1 MKSKQPDKNKPYNIK
16 INFTRILK
24 DNSIF
29 KDPSKIHH
37 ALRKGSISTKNF
49 DIERLRKKINFKKS
63 SHYDSIEFKGE
74 KRQLPFEIF
83 NILEKGEKNYDKI
96 NKSYTSLKQQNEQFK
111 SYWNYTKKILDKLEK
126 KKLIKKELEKNDE
139 NNDYNKIS
147 KMYDFSER
155 DKIEMDLEK
164 KISQKIFKSNPL
176 IINNNSD
183 MYFYFL
189 NETKQ
194 SPNKSLNALE
204 QNSSKYLNKVKDFL
218 EYMKIKSD
226 NSLDEYNKSLKLKSC
241 RFIRN
246 QNKKMEE
253 EKNRIYCEQKK
264 KDKMEISETKRMI
277 INTSHLLHELDKNK
291 NYLED
296 PNYFTFYKKN
306 NIKCLTPC
314 KKAGNKSMNKSSRS
328 DFFIDEK
335 NNFINKNKYDTLR
348 ILTSKKN
355 KLSKQLHSIYHESNN
370 KKSKRIRKLK
380 INNLISKYDKYC
392 DESYSK
398 DNNSTTNL
406 NLYNSKI
413 STSQINNNSTHTIFF
428 RKKNSK
434 ILPSIKKYFPIHGF
448 TKSSN
453 SNSIVLQP
461 VTIEANKIKESDIIS
476 VTNKESILN
485 NNNNILNSEIDN
497 SNNIISDNENNKKI
511 NQEIDKINNNEKN
524 IINTDS
530 NINKEINNN
539 KEISNNNFI
548 KKENEKKI
556 KISDLYD
563 ELKNLKKLNNE
574 ELKEIDTYINQ
585 KDIAYKKKK
594 DTVNILKDAQ
604 LVIDDFDINP
614 IAKNYFS
621 IKCKENRNIKKF
633 KKINLKMKNLDAKY
647 LKELCHFKVKYGR
660 NDHK

>member
-1 MKSKQPDKNKPYNIK
+1 MKSKQPDKNNPHKIK

-24 DNSIF
+24 DTSIF

-37 ALRKGSISTKNF
+37 ALSKGAISTKNF
-49 DIERLRKKINFKKS
+49 DMERLRKKINLKKS
-63 SHYDSIEFKGE
+63 SHYDSIELKPDKKE
-74 KRQLPFEIF
+74 LPFELF
-83 NILEKGEKNYDKI
+83 NILEKSEKNYDKI
-96 NKSYTSLKQQNEQFK
+96 NKSYISLKQQNKQFM
-111 SYWNYTKKILDKLEK
+111 SHWHYTKKILDKLEK
-126 KKLIKKELEKNDE
+126 KKLIQKELEKNDE
-139 NNDYNKIS
+139 NNDYKKIS

-183 MYFYFL
+183 LYLYFM
-189 NETKQ
+189 NEAQQ
-194 SPNKSLNALE
+194 SPNKSVNPLE

-226 NSLDEYNKSLKLKSC
+226 KSLDEFNKTIKMKSC

-246 QNKKMEE
+246 KDKKIEE
-253 EKNRIYCEQKK
+253 EKNRIYFEQKE
-264 KDKMEISETKRMI
+264 KDKKQISETKRMI
-277 INTSHLLHELDKNK
+277 INTSHLLQELDKNK

-314 KKAGNKSMNKSSRS
+314 RKTGNKSMNKSSRS

-348 ILTSKKN
+348 ILSSKKD
-355 KLSKQLHSIYHESNN
+355 KLSKQLNSLYHESNN
-370 KKSKRIRKLK
+370 KKCKRIRRLK
-380 INNLISKYDKYC
+380 INNLISKYDKYY

-398 DNNSTTNL
+398 DNNSTMNL

-428 RKKNSK
+428 RKNNSK
-434 ILPSIKKYFPIHGF
+434 ALHSIKKYFPFYGF

-453 SNSIVLQP
+453 SNSIAFQP
-461 VTIEANKIKESDIIS
+461 VTIEANKRKESDILSI
-476 VTNKESILN
+476 TNKESILN
-485 NNNNILNSEIDN
+485 NNNNNNFNSEIDN
-497 SNNIISDNENNKKI
+497 SNVNIISENENNKNI
-511 NQEIDKINNNEKN
+511 NQEIDNINNNEIK
-524 IINTDS
+524 IINTNS
-530 NINKEINNN
+530 NINKDINNN
-539 KEISNNNFI
+539 EEIYD
-548 KKENEKKI
+548 KKI

-563 ELKNLKKLNNE
+563 EVKNLKNLNNE

-604 LVIDDFDINP
+604 LVIDEFDINP
-614 IAKNYFS
+614 IARNYFS
-621 IKCKENRNIKKF
+621 IKCKENSKIKKF

-647 LKELCHFKVKYGR
+647 LKELCHFKAKYGR
-660 NDHK
+660 NDYK